1 MRTAKNPIE
10 RRLHEVE
17 DSRVELR
24 AEIKRLERALRKPE
38 RLLAHPHLLPTTRP
52 SMPRI
57 RVTSSATTA
66 QVEPPAAAVVETA
79 AANDPALDAQKH
91 RSPVPGDD
99 DRFRRYFAS
108 TRFFGPPALGR
119 ERNVQRNR
127 AILLLVG
134 ALIFGFIVFRL
145 VFH

>member
-1 MRTAKNPIE
+1 MRTIKNPIE

-17 DSRVELR
+17 DSRAELR
-24 AEIKRLERALRKPE
+24 AEIKRLERALKKPE
-38 RLLAHPHLLPTTRP
+38 RLLEYPHLLPTTRP
-52 SMPRI
+52 SAPRVRI
-57 RVTSSATTA
+57 ASSPTTP
-66 QVEPPAAAVVETA
+66 VEPGATEPAVATEPTVEG
-79 AANDPALDAQKH
+79 LRH
-91 RSPVPGDD
+91 RGSVSVTD

-134 ALIFGFIVFRL
+134 ALILGFIVFRL